1 MNLDWKAVL
10 ALGAVGLVVLFV
22 LEKQAKAAAI
32 AAGQAINPLNNDNVI
47 YGAAS
52 KIGDVVAGDGQSVPL
67 GTRIY
72 DWFHPGQ

>member
-1 MNLDWKAVL
+1 MNLDWRAVL
-10 ALGAVGLVVLFV
+10 ALGAVGLVVLLV
-22 LEKQAKAAAI
+22 IEKQAKAAAM

-52 KIGDVVAGDGQSVPL
+52 AIGNAVSTDGQSVPL

-72 DWFHPGQ
+72 DWLHPGP